1 MGFQLEGVSM
11 YDSGKWMVRIHHNE
25 QWVTATF
32 ELVVTNFDITTDAD
46 LNISIEVGA
55 VCVLS
60 AFRKGAA
67 SLWSLILLALIFHT
81 APGGELANKY
91 FHLGNLRSSPRTAL
105 FSG

>member
-11 YDSGKWMVRIHHNE
+11 YDSGKWMLRIHHNE

-32 ELVVTNFDITTDAD
+32 ELVVTNFDVTTDAD

-55 VCVLS
+55 VCNVLS

-67 SLWSLILLALIFHT
+67 LLWSLMLLALIFHP
-81 APGGELANKY
+81 A
-91 FHLGNLRSSPRTAL
+91 
-105 FSG
+105 